1 MVKVNKL
8 PQFLIEE
15 LNKQYGEEITNKI
28 IDGYEAKRV
37 VSLRV
42 NTLKSSL
49 EKVCEEFFK
58 DNIEFEKVSWS
69 DVALVIKNVTEEDL
83 QKLSIYEKGE
93 IYLQSL
99 SSMLP
104 PVIMQPKENIDILDM
119 TAAPG
124 GKTTQIAALT
134 NNNANI
140 TACEMNNIRIEKLKY
155 NIEKQGAKSV
165 AIMQADSRNLSDYF
179 AFDQILLDAPC
190 SGSGTI
196 DLNNERTYK
205 NFTLN
210 LVEKSTKSQLTL
222 LKKALKILKPGH
234 EMIYSTCSI
243 LARENEDILNKAL
256 KGINAEIV
264 PVELE
269 GIEDIPLLP
278 TRIEGT
284 LCVCPN
290 KYYEGFFVA
299 KIRKNK

>member
-1 MVKVNKL
+1 MEKLNL

-15 LNKQYGEEITNKI
+15 LNKQYGEEICNKI
-28 IDGYEAKRV
+28 LKGYMEPRV

-42 NTLKSSL
+42 NTLKSNT
-49 EKVCEEFFK
+49 KKIYEELPK
-58 DNIEFEKVSWS
+58 NNIEFEKVSWS
-69 DVALVIKNVTEEDL
+69 DDALIITNATEQDL
-83 QKLSIYEKGE
+83 QKLYIYENGE

-104 PVIMQPKENIDILDM
+104 PIVMEPKENTDILDM

-155 NIEKQGAKSV
+155 NILKQGATSV
-165 AIMQADSRNLSDYF
+165 AILQADSRTLSDYF

-196 DLNNERTYK
+196 RKNEVGTYR
-205 NFTLN
+205 NFLEK

-234 EMIYSTCSI
+234 EIIYSTCSI
-243 LARENEDILNKAL
+243 LAKENEDIVNKAL
-256 KGINAEIV
+256 KGVNAEIV
-264 PVELE
+264 PIKFQ
-269 GIEDIPLLP
+269 GIEEIPLLP
-278 TRIEGT
+278 TKISGM

-290 KYYEGFFVA
+290 KYYDGFFIA